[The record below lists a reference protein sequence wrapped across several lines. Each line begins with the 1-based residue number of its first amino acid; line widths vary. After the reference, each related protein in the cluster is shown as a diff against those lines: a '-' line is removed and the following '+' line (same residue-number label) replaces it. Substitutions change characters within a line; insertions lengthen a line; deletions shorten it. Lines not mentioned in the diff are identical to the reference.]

1 MKHGNYTNFN
11 GTGLPLKFK
20 EFKYW
25 SFLQGSNAKIDD
37 NFFLNFFLYF
47 LHFTT
52 ENANHGILRIGRLL
66 LTFSHVSRK
75 EDNV

>member
-37 NFFLNFFLYF
+37 NFFLKLFFIL
-47 LHFTT
+47 FTFYNR
-52 ENANHGILRIGRLL
+52 ERKSWDFKNRA
-66 LTFSHVSRK
+66 TFAHVFPRFPK
-75 EDNV
+75 GG

>member
-11 GTGLPLKFK
+11 GTELPLKFK

-37 NFFLNFFLYF
+37 NFLQTFFL
-47 LHFTT
+47 LFTFYHVFPRFPET
-52 ENANHGILRIGRLL
+52 HLRP
-66 LTFSHVSRK
+66 V
-75 EDNV
+75 